1 MIANAWLTAA
11 GGLSAAAAV
20 AHLAV
25 IAGGPRWYD
34 VFGAGPRMVRLAEQ
48 GSPTATVI
56 TLGIAAVLTVWAGY
70 AFSGAGMIPRLPW
83 LKLGL
88 AAISA
93 VYLLRAIGYIP
104 ALLAAGAP
112 VGTFAWVS
120 SAIVLVY
127 AVVHIIGTL
136 QLWRA

>member
-1 MIANAWLTAA
+1 VIANAWLAAA
-11 GGLSAAAAV
+11 GGLSAAAAL

-34 VFGAGPRMVRLAEQ
+34 LFGAGPHMVRLAEQ
-48 GSPTATVI
+48 GSPIATVI
-56 TLGIAAVLTVWAGY
+56 TLGIAAVLAVWSAY
-70 AFSGAGMIPRLPW
+70 AFSGAGMIPRLPL

-88 AAISA
+88 VAISA
-93 VYLLRAIGYIP
+93 VYLLRALGYVP

-136 QLWRA
+136 QLWRT

>member
-1 MIANAWLTAA
+1 MIAHPWLAAA
-11 GGLSAAAAV
+11 GGLSAAAAL

-34 VFGAGPRMVRLAEQ
+34 AFGAGPRMVRLAEQ

-56 TLGIAAVLTVWAGY
+56 TLGIAAVLGVWAAY
-70 AFSGAGMIPRLPW
+70 AFSGAGLIPRLPL
-83 LKLGL
+83 LKLAL
-88 AAISA
+88 IAISA
-93 VYLLRAIGYIP
+93 VYLLRALGYIP

-127 AVVHIIGTL
+127 AVVHILGTL